1 MKEANFLGLFL
12 MVFMSFMPF
21 FMYSEGSF
29 DPFKAILRKWRLQKA
44 KRLLLRKKRIEERLM
59 KCWEIDMRKLRR

>member
-1 MKEANFLGLFL
+1 
-12 MVFMSFMPF
+12 
-21 FMYSEGSF
+21 MYPVGNF
-29 DPFKAILRKWRLQKA
+29 DPLKVILRRWRLHKA